1 MAHRRRWSGIS
12 CSDAR
17 GVRLLDRDSATRPS
31 WDLDYS
37 AGGLGLWWLDGDGL
51 YDGFLSRKKAQNEEA
66 SLTAMSVVGDFKRDL
81 IDLLVKQF

>member
-1 MAHRRRWSGIS
+1 MAHRRRWSGIR

-17 GVRLLDRDSATRPS
+17 GVRVLDRDSATRSS

-37 AGGLGLWWLDGDGL
+37 AGGLGLWWVDGDGL

-66 SLTAMSVVGDFKRDL
+66 SLAAMSVTACFVNDRELSPK
-81 IDLLVKQF
+81 